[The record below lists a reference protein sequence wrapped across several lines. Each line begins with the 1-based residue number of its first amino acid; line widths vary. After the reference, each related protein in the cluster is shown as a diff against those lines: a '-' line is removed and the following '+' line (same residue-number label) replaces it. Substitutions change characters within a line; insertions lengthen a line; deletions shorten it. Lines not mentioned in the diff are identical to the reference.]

1 MIEQLEAIFANV
13 KVVIDNPPPPTE
25 PEVVDTTDE
34 KTENS

>member
-1 MIEQLEAIFANV
+1 MIEQLEAILASV
-13 KVVIDNPPPPTE
+13 KIVIDNPPTPTE